1 MAYKRSFE
9 MSGNEEEPWNG
20 FDDDE
25 EGGFMVKVFILRDE
39 EIQALDVMR
48 EGVGN
53 LAADLKMVVK
63 NEGWDTDAVVR
74 AIQDINFF
82 IERDHKKFRG
92 YLLSGLIRRKKQI
105 NKEFVLPKEV
115 RKVRHQRSCI
125 CFKIVAVF

>member
-1 MAYKRSFE
+1 
-9 MSGNEEEPWNG
+9 MSGNEEDPWTG

-39 EIQALDVMR
+39 ESLALDTMR

-53 LAADLKMVVK
+53 LAADLKKVIE
-63 NEGWDTDAVVR
+63 NEGWDADAVVT

-82 IERDHKKFRG
+82 LERGHEKFRG
-92 YLLSGLIRRKKQI
+92 YLLSGMIRRKKQI
-105 NKEFVLPKEV
+105 NKEFVLPKDI
-115 RKVRHQRSCI
+115 RKVRYQQSCM

>member
-1 MAYKRSFE
+1 

-39 EIQALDVMR
+39 EIQALDAMR
-48 EGVGN
+48 EGVSN
-53 LAADLKMVVK
+53 LAAGLKMVVK

-82 IERDHKKFRG
+82 LERGSQKISR
-92 YLLSGLIRRKKQI
+92 I
-105 NKEFVLPKEV
+105 FV
-115 RKVRHQRSCI
+115 I
-125 CFKIVAVF
+125 GTD